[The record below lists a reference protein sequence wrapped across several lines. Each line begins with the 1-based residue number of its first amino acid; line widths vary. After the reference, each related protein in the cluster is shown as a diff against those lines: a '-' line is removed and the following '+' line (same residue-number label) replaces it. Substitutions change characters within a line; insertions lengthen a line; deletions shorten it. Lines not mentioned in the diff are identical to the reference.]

1 MISLIL
7 LNKKKISAIFLQKAK
22 SHMTLAVR
30 DRVKEFQRASGLD
43 IYLQFSSLRFQRL
56 VAAFANSLVTVLA
69 YLRKYTRLP
78 RC

>member
-1 MISLIL
+1 
-7 LNKKKISAIFLQKAK
+7 
-22 SHMTLAVR
+22 MTLAVR
-30 DRVKEFQRASGLD
+30 ARVKEFQRASGLD